1 LNRSFKFNGIKNHS
15 TLKKKTKTLCNK
27 ILFVIFFLGGRFT
40 TVEGL
45 MHNMLEEIEKN
56 SIWGAGDATAP
67 DVAERMEAFKETL
80 LLPDNNLILTQFLI
94 LSFKHF

>member
-1 LNRSFKFNGIKNHS
+1 MEVLNLTGSKV
-15 TLKKKTKTLCNK
+15 
-27 ILFVIFFLGGRFT
+27 ILHYVTRFCYFLFLGGRFT

-80 LLPDNNLILTQFLI
+80 LLPDNNLIQTQFLI